1 MLVSSLCRL
10 CSAGLIYFMMS
21 ILLTLGPPYITHK
34 HFCFRHDDMAYEGDM
49 EWDVIMGVSEPPTD
63 WNWLPEKD
71 RLSRGRGKGGLHLSS
86 HGQIFPGEAA
96 AVAAGLRARTLGA
109 AERICFKDALKRRG
123 GLQEYLECRSC
134 STPTFSG

>member
-1 MLVSSLCRL
+1 
-10 CSAGLIYFMMS
+10 
-21 ILLTLGPPYITHK
+21 
-34 HFCFRHDDMAYEGDM
+34 MAYEGDM

-63 WNWLPEKD
+63 WNWHPEKD
-71 RLSRGRGKGGLHLSS
+71 RLSRGRGKGGLALFS

-96 AVAAGLRARTLGA
+96 AVAAGLRARTLSA

-134 STPTFSG
+134 STPTFDGRTW